1 MRLTFTYYYVL
12 YAEMLTKCTA
22 KYALWQ
28 VRRQALP
35 PLNQAT
41 YNSFKSFSDERFR
54 PKALLMYY
62 KSIIIQHE
70 VVLPI
75 KMSID
80 REELVAL

>member
-1 MRLTFTYYYVL
+1 MHH
-12 YAEMLTKCTA
+12 

-54 PKALLMYY
+54 PNVLLMFY
-62 KSIIIQHE
+62 KPAIIQHE
-70 VVLPI
+70 AALPI
-75 KMSID
+75 KMSKIERSLLLCD
-80 REELVAL
+80 AKPRETPPH

>member
-1 MRLTFTYYYVL
+1 MHH
-12 YAEMLTKCTA
+12 

-54 PKALLMYY
+54 LNALLMYY

-70 VVLPI
+70 VVLLI
-75 KMSID
+75 KMSKIERSLLLCD
-80 REELVAL
+80 AKPRETPPH